1 MIKLLS
7 DERSYDVDGRKLAR
21 VTTILSDLRL
31 IYRIDDEA
39 AKARGT
45 AVHLAIR
52 YFLEDRLDWKSVDPA
67 ILNYVQ
73 AAQKFCSEMDVHPI
87 AIEEPVALPE
97 MGYAGRPDLI
107 CTFGRSNAKAIVDWS
122 SGGPVPVTKGLQLIA
137 YGAAR
142 PVGEKAPNRPLP
154 PIGRVGVQLREDGTY
169 LASIFDVKN
178 WYADWRAW
186 LGAISLWTWV
196 QRVKARPQGGVQ

>member
-1 MIKLLS
+1 MP
-7 DERSYDVDGRKLAR
+7 R

-52 YFLEDRLDWKSVDPA
+52 YMLEDRLDWESLDPA
-67 ILNYVQ
+67 IIGYVK
-73 AAQKFCSEMDVHPI
+73 AAQKFCADMEVHPL
-87 AIEEPVALPE
+87 AIEQAVALPE
-97 MGYAGRPDLI
+97 LGYAGTLDLL

-122 SGGPVPVTKGLQLIA
+122 TGSVPVTKGLQMVA

-142 PVGEKAPNRPLP
+142 PIGAKPPKQPLP
-154 PIGRVGVQLREDGTY
+154 PIGRVAVELRENGTY
-169 LASIFDVKN
+169 LTSIFDVRF
-178 WYADWRAW
+178 WYQDWRAW
-186 LGAISLWTWV
+186 LGAIALQQWV
-196 QRVKARPQGGVQ
+196 QRVKARPQGGLQ